1 MGTFSEL
8 DLVAGVDG
16 PADPFDLVLLHAL
29 DPESLTDPADQL
41 RMLAALDKVECLT
54 QSLRI
59 RTLMALGD
67 DGPSWTG
74 LDEQDLRH
82 EIAIARRTS
91 EYNAGQALEL
101 ARSIT
106 RDHPGFLTA
115 LADGRVSWS
124 HLAVLV
130 DRTRYVTDPA
140 AIAAISSRALTRA
153 LTRTPGQFATEVEK
167 LVARF
172 DPDAAERHR
181 RAKNKERRV
190 WVKRL
195 ADGMGML
202 GYVDDWA
209 IISAVYETIAADA
222 RSTTKAA
229 RADKRA
235 RAAARHNGTP
245 TEPTPGTEPAPGTDV
260 VLADGAGDVED
271 EEPDADTARADAL
284 AARVL
289 GTLNPDGSVVWDRAT
304 SVVFEG
310 HLVIDFL
317 TLTRE
322 RDRVALLDG
331 QPLPPQIA
339 REYAAG
345 ITAWRRFVTD
355 PATDH
360 LIDVG
365 ARYTDQTL
373 HRFIL
378 ARDICRNPVHEHIPT
393 STRLQMDH
401 AEEAPHGPTSADNC
415 GGICIPSHQLKTARR
430 VDITDSR
437 ADGSCTWTTRA
448 GQVVHIPPRPFLD
461 HPDPPL
467 FPRRS
472 HGPPPAPDPAD
483 DIPPF

>member
-1 MGTFSEL
+1 M
-8 DLVAGVDG
+8 
-16 PADPFDLVLLHAL
+16 
-29 DPESLTDPADQL
+29 
-41 RMLAALDKVECLT
+41 
-54 QSLRI
+54 
-59 RTLMALGD
+59 
-67 DGPSWTG
+67 
-74 LDEQDLRH
+74 
-82 EIAIARRTS
+82 
-91 EYNAGQALEL
+91 
-101 ARSIT
+101 
-106 RDHPGFLTA
+106 
-115 LADGRVSWS
+115 
-124 HLAVLV
+124 
-130 DRTRYVTDPA
+130 
-140 AIAAISSRALTRA
+140 
-153 LTRTPGQFATEVEK
+153 
-167 LVARF
+167 
-172 DPDAAERHR
+172 
-181 RAKNKERRV
+181 
-190 WVKRL
+190 
-195 ADGMGML
+195 
-202 GYVDDWA
+202 
-209 IISAVYETIAADA
+209 
-222 RSTTKAA
+222 
-229 RADKRA
+229 
-235 RAAARHNGTP
+235 
-245 TEPTPGTEPAPGTDV
+245 
-260 VLADGAGDVED
+260 AGDVED

-430 VDITDSR
+430 VDITDSG

-483 DIPPF
+483 DIPPFSILCTAVSRTPTEESGPQPCAQPEKVRARPTAELAFIPQVPGSADGPRPGARGVGRRGGHVRSRGRSRAARPRHP